1 MAGTNK
7 ENGNSAF
14 GGAVQKTIPRRGLA
28 KVSSDRKKRERKNR
42 TGKISFIM

>member
-28 KVSSDRKKRERKNR
+28 KVSSEEKKEKER
-42 TGKISFIM
+42 TGREKSAAS